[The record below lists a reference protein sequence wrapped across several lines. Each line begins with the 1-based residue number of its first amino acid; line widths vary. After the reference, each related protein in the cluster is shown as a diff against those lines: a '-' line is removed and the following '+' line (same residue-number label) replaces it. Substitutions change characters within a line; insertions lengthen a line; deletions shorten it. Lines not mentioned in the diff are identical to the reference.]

1 MKNDLTCAVVRDL
14 LPSYAEGLTAPETN
28 DAVETHLADCPDCT
42 AYLAAMRS
50 PETETPPEAAR
61 EVDYLKKVKH
71 RGRNRVILAILLT
84 LLVLAGALAAKL
96 FLIGSPASAD
106 TMAARTRTTEDGMLW
121 VEVSSIASANA
132 WWGWDTEVENGT
144 ARITARVGLVS
155 AVHPT
160 ASGAVG
166 IPLEGL
172 EKVYLC
178 GRLIWQDGIEISAD
192 TWALLEARTPYVG
205 NASAVGHLLEE
216 LSYRYSPLQPYT
228 FSLQT
233 ASQPYGLTLN
243 FSQTSVNT
251 AELNEQMRALA
262 PLILALVDNLEQVSW
277 YCMDS
282 NDIAQNASVS
292 LMEID
297 AQLPDVTEAYNAA
310 HGTDWA
316 ALDSVKDYAASAAE
330 LQKLSALAIFALDT
344 ADRTV

>member
-28 DAVETHLADCPDCT
+28 EAVEAHLAGCPDCT

-50 PETETPPEAAR
+50 PETEVPPETAW

-84 LLVLAGALAAKL
+84 LLVLVGTLAAKI
-96 FLIGSPASAD
+96 FLIGSPASPD
-106 TMAARTRTTEDGMLW
+106 TMAVRTRTEGDMLW
-121 VEVSSIASANA
+121 VEVSSVASANA

-144 ARITARVGLVS
+144 ARITAREGLVS

-172 EKVYLC
+172 EEVYLC
-178 GRLIWQDGIEISAD
+178 GRLIWQDGLEISTD

-205 NASAVGHLLEE
+205 NASAVGRLLEE
-216 LSYRYSPLQPYT
+216 LSYRCSPLEPYT

-233 ASQPYGLTLN
+233 AGRPYGLTLN
-243 FSQTSVNT
+243 FSQTSVNA

-277 YCMDS
+277 YCMGP
-282 NDIAQNASVS
+282 NDIVQNATVS
-292 LMEID
+292 LKEID
-297 AQLPDVTEAYNAA
+297 ALLPGVTEAYNGA
-310 HGTDWA
+310 HGTDWE

-330 LQKLSALAIFALDT
+330 LQKLVALSKFGFDST
-344 ADRTV
+344 DPS